1 MRVLRGCMRVVACAV
16 VACTW
21 LYADADYCIP
31 HQVLAAFLSLVPR
44 PATSTATHKPTAT
57 REASRGGTN
66 RTHHVGKR
74 PRLSSAQRYAL
85 FWIWGVCG
93 IGNGLGWDRLIAAL
107 ACILGHQVGVP
118 RMHLS
123 ASHAHPGP
131 SGGNASECLGVPRSA
146 SESLSDCLRLALIAS
161 PPHLIVTECH

>member
-1 MRVLRGCMRVVACAV
+1 M
-16 VACTW
+16 
-21 LYADADYCIP
+21 
-31 HQVLAAFLSLVPR
+31 LAAFLSLVPR
-44 PATSTATHKPTAT
+44 PATSPATHKPT

-118 RMHLS
+118 QS
-123 ASHAHPGP
+123 
-131 SGGNASECLGVPRSA
+131 ASECLRVPQ
-146 SESLSDCLRLALIAS
+146 SLSLIAS
-161 PPHLIVTECH
+161 DWH

>member
-1 MRVLRGCMRVVACAV
+1 MH
-16 VACTW
+16 
-21 LYADADYCIP
+21 ADDCIP

-44 PATSTATHKPTAT
+44 PATSPATHKPTAT

-74 PRLSSAQRYAL
+74 PAQRLQLSSAQRYAL

-107 ACILGHQVGVP
+107 ACILGHQVGLP
-118 RMHLS
+118 L
-123 ASHAHPGP
+123 
-131 SGGNASECLGVPRSA
+131 
-146 SESLSDCLRLALIAS
+146 
-161 PPHLIVTECH
+161 

>member
-1 MRVLRGCMRVVACAV
+1 
-16 VACTW
+16 
-21 LYADADYCIP
+21 
-31 HQVLAAFLSLVPR
+31 VLAAFLSLVPR
-44 PATSTATHKPTAT
+44 PATSPATYKPTAT

-107 ACILGHQVGVP
+107 ACILGHQVGMP
-118 RMHLS
+118 RMHRS
-123 ASHAHPGP
+123 ASHA
-131 SGGNASECLGVPRSA
+131 SECLACILGHQVGMPQ
-146 SESLSDCLRLALIAS
+146 SLSLIAS
-161 PPHLIVTECH
+161 DWP